1 MIVDAAL
8 TQFGL
13 RKTSM
18 QAIADLAG
26 VSRPTVYSCF
36 KHKDQNFRSV
46 SINIHE
52 ESLRQARVLL
62 KDASSGDITSA
73 ISEALHVRRG

>member
-1 MIVDAAL
+1 
-8 TQFGL
+8 
-13 RKTSM
+13 M